1 MRLMTHELLER
12 TVRDWVM
19 GNPDRGARELDRLA
33 GHSPFHAAQ
42 SAEEV
47 ADALIQIAARRHI
60 AESRVW

>member
-1 MRLMTHELLER
+1 MTRELMET

-19 GNPDRGARELDRLA
+19 GNPARGARELDRLA
-33 GHSPFHAAQ
+33 GDSPFYAAQ

-47 ADALIQIAARRHI
+47 ADALIRLAARMHI